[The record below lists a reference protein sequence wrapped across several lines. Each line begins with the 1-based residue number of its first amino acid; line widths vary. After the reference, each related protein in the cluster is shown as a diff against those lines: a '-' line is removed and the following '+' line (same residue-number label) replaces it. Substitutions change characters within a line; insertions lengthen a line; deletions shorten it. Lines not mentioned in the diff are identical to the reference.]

1 MARQGFRLQPVL
13 NYREQIVELRQQEL
27 AAFERNLQVERM
39 ALSTI
44 QGRILGLATDI
55 QTTQQTSPLDCM
67 LILNQ
72 YTYMQQLQNREQ
84 EQLARI
90 AELAKVTEAK
100 RTELAQALQEKQ
112 TIEKLRERFVTQ
124 QKDEDLRRETRTL
137 DEISMVRFLRE
148 SRVEEPV

>member
-1 MARQGFRLQPVL
+1 MARPGFRLQPVL